1 MARHPHSPLGAVARG
16 LAAGAIGTAVMT
28 AGQTAYYKITGAE
41 GSMTPAE
48 VAKRIIEGVLHRE
61 VTDDQMQT
69 LNNAMHWFYGTS
81 WGTVYGIA
89 AGDRSSPSA
98 LKGGLAFG
106 TAVWAASLVHLPV
119 MKLSPP
125 IWEMPPSAIA
135 PDWGFHAL
143 YGLGVAAAYR
153 ALA

>member
-1 MARHPHSPLGAVARG
+1 MARRPHSPLGAAVRG
-16 LAAGAIGTAVMT
+16 LVAGAIGTAVMT
-28 AGQTAYYKITGAE
+28 AGQTAYYKVTGAE

-69 LNNAMHWFYGTS
+69 LNNAMHWLYGTG
-81 WGTVYGIA
+81 WGVAYGIA
-89 AGDRSSPSA
+89 AGDHPAPSA

-106 TAVWAASLVHLPV
+106 TAVWAVSLVHLPA

-125 IWEMPPSAIA
+125 IWEMPPSSIA

-143 YGLGVAAAYR
+143 YGLGAAAGYR
-153 ALA
+153 MLA